1 MNQPRIHIRWYA
13 LADYLTATIA
23 WVCFIFLRNY
33 FLDEAFVFSRK
44 FYISIVAAPLAWLA
58 IYQLFGTY
66 QNIYHK
72 SRLAELFRT
81 AGCTFVGCV
90 GVFFGILINGDYG
103 DFSLYSKGILAL
115 FVLHFPLTFLVR
127 FLFLNTAKNQLLRGR
142 VFFPALIA
150 GTGSVADKLYHAIT
164 HNLVKTGYRIYGFCS
179 TNGHNNINSHLSQE
193 LPHLGHITNIEQI
206 IAEHH
211 IEEVLVAVD
220 KQERNLLEK
229 ILQVLSNKE
238 VNIKITPDTVDI
250 ISGALQTNNV
260 MGLPLIDVHSG
271 QMQNW
276 QQHIKRLTDVVIA
289 GIAAILLLPLLLY
302 VAIRVKFAS
311 PGPLFYR
318 QQRIGYKGRPFMI
331 WKFRSMVANAE
342 KDGPQLS
349 SDDDPRITP
358 WGKTMRKWRFD
369 ELPQLWNILKGE
381 MSLVGPRPERQ
392 FYIDQIVQLHP
403 EYNYLFK
410 VKPGLS
416 SWGMVKFGYAS
427 DVDQMVERMAYDLMY
442 IENVSLL
449 LDFKIMLHT
458 IRIILAGKGK

>member
-1 MNQPRIHIRWYA
+1 MKQPRIHIRWYA
-13 LADYLTATIA
+13 LADYITATIA

-33 FLDEAFVFSRK
+33 FLDEAFIFSYK
-44 FYISIVAAPLAWLA
+44 FYVSIVGAPLAWLA

-66 QNIYHK
+66 QNIYLK
-72 SRLAELFRT
+72 SRLSEFFKT

-90 GVFFGILINGDYG
+90 GVFFGILLNGDSG
-103 DFSLYSKGILAL
+103 DFGLYSKGILAL

-127 FLFLNTAKNQLLRGR
+127 LIFLSKAKSQLERGQ

-150 GTGSVADKLYHAIT
+150 GNAGVADKLYRAI
-164 HNLVKTGYRIYGFCS
+164 NSNRVKTGYRIYGFCS
-179 TNGHNNINSHLSQE
+179 TNGGSGGSSEQLT
-193 LPHLGHITNIEQI
+193 HLGHINTIQQI

-211 IEEVLVAVD
+211 IEEVIVAVD

-229 ILQVLSNKE
+229 ILQTLSNKE
-238 VNIKITPDTVDI
+238 VNIKITPDRVDI
-250 ISGALQTNNV
+250 ISGALQTGNV
-260 MGLPLIDVHSG
+260 MGIPLIDVHSG
-271 QMQNW
+271 QMENW
-276 QQHIKRLTDVVIA
+276 QQHIKRLTDLVIA
-289 GIAAILLLPLLLY
+289 GLAALLLLPLLLY
-302 VAIRVKFAS
+302 VAIRVRLS
-311 PGPLFYR
+311 GPGPLFYR
-318 QQRIGYKGRPFMI
+318 QERIGYKGRPFMI
-331 WKFRSMVANAE
+331 WKFRSMVRDAE

-369 ELPQLWNILKGE
+369 ELPQLWNIIKGE
-381 MSLVGPRPERQ
+381 MSLVGPRPERK
-392 FYIDQIVQLHP
+392 FYVDQIIQQHP

-427 DVDQMVERMAYDLMY
+427 NVQQMIERMAYDLLY

-458 IRIILAGKGK
+458 IRIIMAGKGK

>member
-1 MNQPRIHIRWYA
+1 LKQPRIHIRWYA
-13 LADYLTATIA
+13 LADYITATIA
-23 WVCFIFLRNY
+23 WVGFIFLRNY
-33 FLDEAFVFSRK
+33 FLDEAFVFSYK
-44 FYISIVAAPLAWLA
+44 FYISLVAAPLAWLA

-72 SRLAELFRT
+72 SRLSEFFRT

-90 GVFFGILINGDYG
+90 GVFFGILINGDSG
-103 DFSLYSKGILAL
+103 DFGLYSKGIMAL

-127 FLFLNTAKNQLLRGR
+127 LLFLSKAKSQLQRGE

-150 GTGSVADKLYHAIT
+150 GNASVADKLYLAI
-164 HNLVKTGYRIYGFCS
+164 NSDRVKTGYRIYGFCS
-179 TNGHNNINSHLSQE
+179 TNGGSGGYPSQQ
-193 LPHLGHITNIEQI
+193 LTHLGHINTIQQI
-206 IAEHH
+206 IAEHQ
-211 IEEVLVAVD
+211 IEEVIVAVD

-229 ILQVLSNKE
+229 ILQTLSNKE

-250 ISGALQTNNV
+250 ISGALQTGNV
-260 MGLPLIDVHSG
+260 MGIPLIDVHSG

-289 GIAAILLLPLLLY
+289 GLAAVLLLPLLLY
-302 VAIRVKFAS
+302 VAIRVRLS
-311 PGPLFYR
+311 GPGPLFYR
-318 QQRIGYKGRPFMI
+318 QERIGYKGRPFMI
-331 WKFRSMVANAE
+331 WKFRSMVDDAE

-349 SDDDPRITP
+349 SDEDPRITV

-381 MSLVGPRPERQ
+381 MSLVGPRPERK
-392 FYIDQIVQLHP
+392 YYVDQIIQQHP

-427 DVDQMVERMAYDLMY
+427 NVPQMIERMAYDLLY

-458 IRIILAGKGK
+458 IRIIMAGKGK